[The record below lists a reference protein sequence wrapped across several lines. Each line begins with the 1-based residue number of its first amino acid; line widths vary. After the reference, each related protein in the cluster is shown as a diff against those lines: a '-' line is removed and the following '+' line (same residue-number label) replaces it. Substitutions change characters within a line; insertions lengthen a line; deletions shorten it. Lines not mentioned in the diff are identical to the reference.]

1 MKCVFDK
8 ILDRNVRKSF
18 LLRKES
24 SYNTSEEELAQLNNF
39 ILSDECTRG
48 IERLR
53 DGDHYFDIPR
63 LIRLRKINSDKRR
76 QVYKFHDD
84 ESMILKLMAF
94 VLHDYDDLFSDS
106 LYSFRLGKHVSE
118 IFNTIRRNGFSVT
131 HWVIKADI
139 KGFGDHVVPDIL
151 DGQLKKLFFDEDKP
165 FYEFL
170 SFLLLRGEYY
180 DKGIL
185 CHGSTGALSGCA
197 LTNFFENIYLL
208 DVDDVLIENSAY
220 YCRFADDIAVFTVLE
235 QEAVRAYTIL
245 EKMFAERGLSF
256 NTEKTAILPPGTPFD
271 LLGFSVEGGE
281 FHIAETSLRKIE
293 WKLRHY
299 ADKLILRQQKGQL
312 TKEEA
317 GQMMVNRIN
326 GYFFGKRRT
335 EHEINWADWAFRILT
350 KPDSLE
356 RLDLCAQD
364 CIRIVG
370 SGGKRTNA
378 KYRVRYHDM
387 QQMGYRTLVHA
398 YYHGYERV

>member
-118 IFNTIRRNGFSVT
+118 IFNTIR
-131 HWVIKADI
+131 
-139 KGFGDHVVPDIL
+139 
-151 DGQLKKLFFDEDKP
+151 KP